1 MKTTVEQQNFPV
13 AGSAPSA
20 YAYSDEATVEKPGN
34 PYYADGVEV
43 GYTAPA
49 KWWNWLWRHI
59 TTWLM
64 TSKADREAMRA
75 EMLNTLTAAGMSASD
90 TNNRQLSKAADTI
103 MYQNIYDYDNET
115 TTEIVDNVEVTHKVN
130 QPYVVG
136 HTLFIPD
143 TEML

>member
-1 MKTTVEQQNFPV
+1 MKVTIEQQNFPA
-13 AGSAPSA
+13 AGSTPSA

-64 TSKADREAMRA
+64 TSKTDREAMRA
-75 EMLNTLTAAGMSASD
+75 EMLSTLTAAGMSASD
-90 TNNRQLSKAADTI
+90 ADNGQLSKAADTI
-103 MYQNIYDYDNET
+103 IHQDIYDYDNKTITET
-115 TTEIVDNVEVTHKVN
+115 VDNVEVTHNVN
-130 QPYVVG
+130 KPYVIG
-136 HTLFIPD
+136 KTLYFPD
-143 TEML
+143 TELL